1 MRTAQDYLGSI
12 DGLEKEAFVMGAGKL
27 IMKGLQT
34 NVQKVGKFTTQKPAS
49 ITPSFGTQMGN
60 NYKTAKKWSS
70 EQYGKYKKTDI
81 GKKYGDAPLWAAGGV
96 ATGGVVL

>member
-1 MRTAQDYLGSI
+1 MRTAQDYL
-12 DGLEKEAFVMGAGKL
+12 DGMDKEAFIMGAGKL
-27 IMKGLQT
+27 ALKGLNAT
-34 NVQKVGKFTTQKPAS
+34 AQKVGKFTVKPPK
-49 ITPSFGTQMGN
+49 PSFGTQMGN